1 MRKILTS
8 KQGSSS
14 LIYTIAILIFLCVLT
29 LGIIVTMQFRS
40 LALELH
46 NTTSTALEE
55 YIVVQA
61 RENMDSIKNGHNY
74 LAEIDEDK
82 YIDYLANALG
92 VNEDLQGYTSTGRN
106 FEISNIDLTFD
117 TANTMNVTVRFDLYM
132 PLEVSGVTFP
142 PLETTLT
149 VHSEL
154 ASKF

>member
-29 LGIIVTMQFRS
+29 LGIVVTMQFRS

-46 NTTSTALEE
+46 NTTGTALEE

-74 LAEIDEDK
+74 LAEIDEDE
-82 YIDYLANALG
+82 YIEYLSNALG
-92 VNEDLQGYTSTGRN
+92 VNEDLQGHTSTGRS
-106 FEISNIDLTFD
+106 FEISNIELTFD
-117 TANTMNVTVRFDLYM
+117 TANTMNVTARFDLYM
-132 PLEVSGVTFP
+132 PIEVSGVTFP